1 MGEYIDSAIKMI
13 YEGENDHIV
22 IGLTGRTG
30 SGCSTVA
37 KILQCKLEDLHHS
50 LHKADNPTN
59 NDERKQKIIYR
70 HLVRTWQPFQL
81 IQVRS
86 IISLLLVENDVDL
99 SIEFI
104 KKNFLGNDETY
115 KETKNILLELKQR
128 SDNISKSENSLEI
141 IDFYTKYLPVK
152 SEEIK
157 ISLGETIMVPLYQ
170 IIGKNIRLS
179 GHPFNEE
186 TVEGAFFSLSKKIN
200 EIIAKLT
207 KCNNIEG
214 IKSLIVVDAIRNPLE
229 AIFLQDRITNFHLV
243 AVSCPEDQRLNRLA
257 SQNFSASQIK
267 SIDDIEYTDSDIE
280 ADKTYSMQDIQGC
293 LQRADIYLSN
303 ADGDSKVSMLLN
315 LTNQIVRLISLMKRP
330 GIITPTALER
340 CMQIAYTAKL
350 NSGCIS
356 RQVGAL
362 VTDKHF
368 SVKAIGWND
377 TPHGQVPCNLRN
389 RDDLLNGLDGKAYS
403 NYEKN
408 NEIYLENFRKRNTR
422 YIKIAET
429 GRNVSY
435 CFKSEYNSIDGKNN
449 QVHTRSLHAEENAF
463 LQISKYG
470 GQGIYGGFLFT
481 TASPCELCAKK
492 AYQLGIER
500 IYYIDPYPGIS
511 ISHILE
517 GGTSDPYMELF
528 SGAIGR
534 SFHKLYTPIMAYK
547 DELNALGPKI

>member
-1 MGEYIDSAIKMI
+1 MKKKYDEIII
-13 YEGENDHIV
+13 CEE
-22 IGLTGRTG
+22 
-30 SGCSTVA
+30 
-37 KILQCKLEDLHHS
+37 S
-50 LHKADNPTN
+50 LK
-59 NDERKQKIIYR
+59 
-70 HLVRTWQPFQL
+70 
-81 IQVRS
+81 
-86 IISLLLVENDVDL
+86 
-99 SIEFI
+99 
-104 KKNFLGNDETY
+104 
-115 KETKNILLELKQR
+115 
-128 SDNISKSENSLEI
+128 I
-141 IDFYTKYLPVK
+141 IDFYTKYLPLK

-157 ISLGETIMVPLYQ
+157 KTLGETIMIPLYQ
-170 IIGKNIRLS
+170 TIGKNIRLS
-179 GHPFNEE
+179 GSPFKEG
-186 TVEGAFFSLSKKIN
+186 TVDNAFFSLSKKIH
-200 EIIAKLT
+200 EIITTLT
-207 KCNNIEG
+207 NCNHKEG

-243 AVSCPEDQRLNRLA
+243 AVSCPEKQRLNRLA
-257 SQNFSASQIK
+257 SQNFSATQIK

-280 ADKTYSMQDIQGC
+280 VEKTYSMQDIQGC

-303 ADGDSKVSMLLN
+303 PDGDSKVGMLLN

-362 VTDKHF
+362 VTDMHF

-389 RDDLLNGLDGKAYS
+389 RDDLLNGLDGSAYS
-403 NYEKN
+403 NFEKN
-408 NEIYLENFRKRNTR
+408 DETYLENFKKRNIR
-422 YIKIAET
+422 YVKIAET

-470 GQGIYGGFLFT
+470 GPGIYGGFLFT

-492 AYQLGIER
+492 AYQLGIKR

-511 ISHILE
+511 ITHILE

-534 SFHKLYTPIMAYK
+534 SFHKLYSPIMAYK

>member
-1 MGEYIDSAIKMI
+1 MGEYIDSAINMI

-37 KILQCKLEDLHHS
+37 KILQCSLNDLHHS
-50 LHKADNPTN
+50 LYKGDNPTS

-70 HLVRTWQPFQL
+70 HLLKTWHQFQL

-86 IISLLLVENDVDL
+86 VITLLLIENGVDSAMKFIRNTS
-99 SIEFI
+99 SIDDGLY
-104 KKNFLGNDETY
+104 NT
-115 KETKNILLELKQR
+115 TKNILIELKKKT
-128 SDNISKSENSLEI
+128 DDIEKSRKSQYI
-141 IDFYTKYLPVK
+141 IDFYTNYLPQK

-157 ISLGETIMVPLYQ
+157 KTLGETIMVPLYQ
-170 IIGKNIRLS
+170 SIGKNIRLS
-179 GHPFNEE
+179 GSPFDDK
-186 TVEGAFFSLSKKIN
+186 VVAGAFFSISKKIH
-200 EIIAKLT
+200 EIIIKLT
-207 KCNNIEG
+207 KHNQKTG
-214 IKSLIVVDAIRNPLE
+214 IKSLIVVDALRNPLE

-243 AVSCPEDQRLNRLA
+243 AVSCPDDQRLSRLA
-257 SQNFSASQIK
+257 SQNFSAKEIK
-267 SIDDIEYTDSDIE
+267 SIDETEYANRDIEVES
-280 ADKTYSMQDIQGC
+280 TYSMQDIQGC

-303 ADGDSKVSMLLN
+303 PNGDSKVGKLTN

-362 VTDKHF
+362 VTDMYF
-368 SVKAIGWND
+368 SVKAVGWND
-377 TPHGQVPCNLRN
+377 APHGHVPCNLRN
-389 RDDLLNGLDGKAYS
+389 RDDLLNGLDKNAFS
-403 NYEKN
+403 NFEKN
-408 NEIYLENFRKRNTR
+408 DERYLNHFKKRNPR
-422 YIKIAET
+422 YIKLAST

-435 CFKSEYNSIDGKNN
+435 CFKSEYNSIDGKSN

-492 AYQLGIER
+492 AYQLGIKK

-517 GGTSDPYMELF
+517 GGTSNPYMELF

-534 SFHKLYTPIMAYK
+534 SFHKLYSPIMAYK
-547 DELNALGPKI
+547 DELNALAPEI

>member
-408 NEIYLENFRKRNTR
+408 NEIYLENFRKRNIR
-422 YIKIAET
+422 YIRIAET

-470 GQGIYGGFLFT
+470 GQGVYGGFLFT

>member
-37 KILQCKLEDLHHS
+37 KILQNKLEDLHHS
-50 LHKADNPTN
+50 LHKSDSPTS

-70 HLVRTWQPFQL
+70 HLIGTWQPFQL

-86 IISLLLVENDVDL
+86 IISLLLVQDEINNAL
-99 SIEFI
+99 EFI
-104 KKNFLGNDETY
+104 KNSFPESNENYEKIKHVLF
-115 KETKNILLELKQR
+115 ELKKAY
-128 SDNISKSENSLEI
+128 DEISKSEESSSI
-141 IDFYTKYLPVK
+141 IDFYTKYLPLK

-157 ISLGETIMVPLYQ
+157 KTLGETIMVPLYQ
-170 IIGKNIRLS
+170 TIGKNIRLS
-179 GHPFNEE
+179 GSPFDEK
-186 TVEGAFFSLSKKIN
+186 TVDNAFFSLSKKIHEVITTLTN
-200 EIIAKLT
+200 CNQKL
-207 KCNNIEG
+207 G

-243 AVSCPEDQRLNRLA
+243 AVSCPEKQRLNRLV
-257 SQNFSASQIK
+257 SQNFSATQIK

-280 ADKTYSMQDIQGC
+280 VEKTYSMQDIQGC

-303 ADGDSKVSMLLN
+303 PDGDSKVGMLSN

-362 VTDKHF
+362 VTDMNF

-389 RDDLLNGLDGKAYS
+389 RDDLLKGLDENAYS
-403 NYEKN
+403 NFEKN
-408 NEIYLENFRKRNTR
+408 DQKYLENFRKRNIR
-422 YIKIAET
+422 YIKISET

-470 GQGIYGGFLFT
+470 GPGIYGGFLFT

-492 AYQLGIER
+492 AYQLGIKR

-511 ISHILE
+511 ITHILE
-517 GGTSDPYMELF
+517 GGTSDPYLELF

-534 SFHKLYTPIMAYK
+534 SFHKLYSPIMAYK
-547 DELNALGPKI
+547 DELNALGTNI

>member
-356 RQVGAL
+356 
-362 VTDKHF
+362 K
-368 SVKAIGWND
+368 
-377 TPHGQVPCNLRN
+377 
-389 RDDLLNGLDGKAYS
+389 
-403 NYEKN
+403 
-408 NEIYLENFRKRNTR
+408 
-422 YIKIAET
+422 
-429 GRNVSY
+429 
-435 CFKSEYNSIDGKNN
+435 
-449 QVHTRSLHAEENAF
+449 
-463 LQISKYG
+463 
-470 GQGIYGGFLFT
+470 
-481 TASPCELCAKK
+481 
-492 AYQLGIER
+492 
-500 IYYIDPYPGIS
+500 
-511 ISHILE
+511 
-517 GGTSDPYMELF
+517 
-528 SGAIGR
+528 
-534 SFHKLYTPIMAYK
+534 
-547 DELNALGPKI
+547 

>member
-207 KCNNIEG
+207 KFNNIKG

-408 NEIYLENFRKRNTR
+408 NEIYLDNFRKRNIR

-470 GQGIYGGFLFT
+470 GQGVYGGFLFT